1 MAEQTVVSIDL
12 LRALCVNLLDHVQS
26 VEGPEVR
33 LDKDY
38 YWSVPVEQ
46 LYDVYSPPT
55 DLTIGQLSEC
65 LTNLERL
72 RDDPSKTTSYALV
85 WLADLIRAVGQA
97 VVR

>member
-12 LRALCVNLLDHVQS
+12 LRALCVSLLDHLQS
-26 VEGPEVR
+26 VEGSEVR

-38 YWSVPVEQ
+38 YWSIPVEQ
-46 LYDVYSPPT
+46 RYDVYNPPT

-65 LTNLERL
+65 LTNLEQL
-72 RDDPSKTTSYALV
+72 RDDPSQTTSYALV
-85 WLADLIRAVGQA
+85 WLADLMRAVGEA